1 MTDAKVLNFIVDNLD
16 PETPVSTPGNIV
28 ETEYRVKSD
37 LAVTR
42 LRLKDI
48 IHKLDLD
55 IVSFMNS
62 HLCHLDQTILTNL
75 AIWTQLWGLRHLVSI
90 HSLGMLNDIDTY
102 ATKMSKVSSFAK
114 RFPFETDNAKQR
126 WCEVNTLTGYMQND
140 IGTFD
145 YDKEFESLAT
155 GGNEHPEWWLQAFK
169 RKVVDL
175 MTVQEAPDFVSFE
188 HYVKE
193 GLWLTSG
200 SSNIGKVEWSYD
212 GDTGKFKARKNML
225 FDLYTKEEIYEIA
238 LNWDASLQ
246 NKVFIK
252 DELAKR
258 RLAVASN
265 IEAYLNQAYLLY
277 LFGHG
282 FKNYKYITLDEKP
295 NETHKRNCK
304 LIKLLKEGSYALP
317 FDFKGFDRQPT
328 TEEIKIIIS
337 RVIDLVS
344 PRIPAAHRKLFNSI
358 AMKNIICYDRNYLFS
373 PLTGKTQQQSGGLP
387 SGIRPTSLI
396 GNLWNMISTDIARDF
411 TRDLLGGDYI
421 QEIALKGDDTYI
433 IAPNFFVCLVFRYA
447 YQSINAIGEN
457 SKFGIMQN
465 ACEFLRTEIS
475 TTGVRGWTNRAIP
488 SVTQRKPWNPE
499 PWTENSQVQTIAN
512 NIYLLERRCK
522 LDCSWLHHS
531 NKMKWSKMVHQS
543 YLWLH
548 LPKHHGGFGI
558 YEWNGWLPDC
568 KLPLTQP
575 PVFDIPNLNPSS
587 VELSWFS
594 LSHEDKRAYQKVEF
608 SSKIAASDIPG
619 PQKHVMRSYINDL
632 RRTKPTWSKSVIQFR
647 TLAMPA
653 GPTYSNPFWPHPKV
667 ATSTVS
673 STIGF
678 PLLPEFVRQH
688 QTAKRAKIAV
698 PSLIDLI
705 RQHYPSAYK
714 VMARC
719 ELNGWHRTDA
729 INIACGKIP
738 TEPLKILNPI
748 LAAWV
753 QQIVLNAGLLHWR
766 GRRNIANRL
775 YAATT
780 LAIHHVQHEGGASMY
795 AF

>member
-1 MTDAKVLNFIVDNLD
+1 M
-16 PETPVSTPGNIV
+16 
-28 ETEYRVKSD
+28 KSD

-42 LRLKDI
+42 LRIKDFIARIDPDI
-48 IHKLDLD
+48 IK
-55 IVSFMNS
+55 FMNQ
-62 HLCHLDQTILTNL
+62 HLCHLDQTILANL
-75 AIWTQLWGLRHLVSI
+75 CIWTQLWGLRHLVTL

-102 ATKMSKVSSFAK
+102 ATKMAKVSSFAK

-155 GGNEHPEWWLQAFK
+155 GGNEHPEWWK
-169 RKVVDL
+169 RKFEEKVRDL
-175 MTVQEAPDFVSFE
+175 MTFQEAPEFVSFE
-188 HYVKE
+188 TYVKD
-193 GLWLTSG
+193 GYWLTSG
-200 SSNIGKVEWSYD
+200 SSSIGKVEWSYD
-212 GDTGKFKARKNML
+212 SDTGKFKARKNML
-225 FDLYTKEEIYEIA
+225 VDLYTKEEIYQMA
-238 LNWDASLQ
+238 TDWDGELM
-246 NKVFIK
+246 NRVFIK

-295 NETHKRNCK
+295 NETHKRNCR

-328 TEEIKIIIS
+328 TDEIKTIIK

-344 PRIPAAHRKLFNSI
+344 PRVPASHRRLFNTI
-358 AMKNIICYDRNYLFS
+358 AFKNIACYDKNYLYS
-373 PLTGKTQQQSGGLP
+373 PLTKRTVKQTGGLP

-396 GNLWNMISTDIARDF
+396 GNLWNMIATDIARDV
-411 TRDLLGGDYI
+411 TKDILGQDYI

-433 IAPNFFVCLVFRYA
+433 VAPNFFVCLVFRYA
-447 YQSINAIGEN
+447 YQSINAVGEN

-475 TTGVRGWTNRAIP
+475 SSGVRGWTNRAIP

-499 PWTENSQVQTIAN
+499 PWTENQQVQTIAN

-522 LDCSWLHHS
+522 QDCTFLHMA
-531 NKMKWSKMVHQS
+531 NKIKWSKMMHQS

-558 YEWNGWLPDC
+558 YEWSGWLPDC

-575 PVFDIPNLNPSS
+575 PVFDVANLNPSS
-587 VELSWFS
+587 VDLSWYS
-594 LSHEDKRAYQKVEF
+594 LSDSEKRAYQKVEF
-608 SSKIAASDIPG
+608 SSKIAANDIPG
-619 PQKHVMRSYINDL
+619 PAKHVMRSYIVAL
-632 RRTKPTWSKSVIQFR
+632 RACKPEWSK
-647 TLAMPA
+647 TLVNFKPIPLIS
-653 GPTYSNPFWPHPKV
+653 GPTYTNPFWPHPRIKTDT
-667 ATSTVS
+667 TSNTN
-673 STIGF
+673 GF
-678 PLLPEFVRQH
+678 PQLSEFVRQH
-688 QTAKRAKIAV
+688 QIAKRAKIPV
-698 PSLIDLI
+698 PPLRDMIAK
-705 RQHYPSAYK
+705 HYPSAYK
-714 VMARC
+714 VMNRC
-719 ELNGWHRTDA
+719 ELQGWHRTDS

-753 QQIVLNAGLLHWR
+753 QQIVLNAGLLKWS
-766 GRRNIANRL
+766 GRKNIANRL

-780 LAIHHVQHEGGASMY
+780 LAVHHIQCEGGASMY